1 MDILQ
6 FLQRLSRLTLWT
18 ASLLLILLI
27 GTLDFATGSEIS
39 FSIFYLVP
47 VALAAWVLGGRGGV
61 IIAIFSTLVWLGAE
75 MALGTTYSSPAI
87 PYWNA
92 LVRLSFFLI
101 VAFTLAAL
109 HDTKTRQEDLSHFVV
124 HDLRSPISNIQTAMT
139 LLLDTCSDIMPDEAR
154 NLVEISIAS
163 SNRMLTLIN
172 SLLDLAKLE
181 SGKMTIEQLVMPVRQ
196 FIDPAVQQ
204 VRAMAR
210 RGDVQI
216 SVAAADE
223 LVAYAD
229 PDVTIRILVNLLSN
243 AIKHSPMNTMVTVS
257 AAVADPDRIAIRVMD
272 QGGGIPAEWRDKVFE
287 RFSQVDAH
295 RAGIA
300 TGSGLGLTF
309 CRLAVE
315 SQGGR
320 VWIEGEP
327 SQGTTAVFTLPRS
340 G

>member
-1 MDILQ
+1 MNL
-6 FLQRLSRLTLWT
+6 LRMLERWSRTTVWT
-18 ASLLLILLI
+18 MSLLLIILI

-47 VALAAWVLGGRGGV
+47 VALAAWTLGRRGGIV
-61 IIAIFSTLVWLGAE
+61 IAILSTLAWLGAE
-75 MALGTTYSSPAI
+75 MALRTTYSSPAI

-92 LVRLSFFLI
+92 LVRFSFFLI

-109 HDTKTRQEDLSHFVV
+109 YDTKTRQEDLSHFVV

-139 LLLDTCSDIMPDEAR
+139 LLLETWGDDLDAESRDLID
-154 NLVEISIAS
+154 ISIAS
-163 SNRMLTLIN
+163 SNRMLSLIN

-181 SGKMTIEQLVMPVRQ
+181 SGKLTIERQVVPVRQ

-204 VRAMAR
+204 VTAMAR
-210 RGDVQI
+210 RGDVQV
-216 SVAAADE
+216 SVDVPLEVLAW
-223 LVAYAD
+223 AD
-229 PDVTIRILVNLLSN
+229 PDLTIRVLVNLLSN
-243 AIKHSPMNTMVTVS
+243 AIKHSPSNSTVTVS
-257 AAVADPDRIAIRVMD
+257 AARAEEGKVAVRVTD
-272 QGGGIPAEWRDKVFE
+272 QGSGIPAAWRNKVFE
-287 RFSQVDAH
+287 RFSQVEA
-295 RAGIA
+295 RKAGIA

-320 VWIEGEP
+320 IWIEGES